1 MRKRRVQV
9 AIGVAI
15 SLLFLYLVLRD
26 LDWDELWRLFAS
38 ARYIYLVPATLVVVV
53 INLVRA
59 YRWGLLLDGD
69 APLSLM
75 WLFRL
80 VNIGYLMNNIF
91 PAKAGEIVRGV
102 LVGRRAAGGVGRGLS
117 TVLME
122 RIVDMLTVVIMLV
135 LLLPFV
141 EFPSW
146 ATKAA
151 VTLGTIA
158 AVGVV
163 GMLVLA
169 RHGERGMELLWRIVG
184 RVPLVGS
191 PKVRAGVANLVGGF
205 EVLLDWRL
213 VPGLLVS
220 SALIWAGYALFNYI
234 MMAVFGLAHLP
245 FSAAAMV
252 LVATGFGMAIPAS
265 PGGLGVF
272 EWAAVQALLVF
283 GVGQSEGAGYALGLH
298 IYTMLA
304 MIVLGLVGLTQ
315 EGLSLGAAREL
326 AGAQVNASPADE
338 PEEPDER

>member
-9 AIGVAI
+9 ALGAAV

-26 LDWDELWRLFAS
+26 LDWGELWRLFA
-38 ARYIYLVPATLVVVV
+38 AGRYGYLVPATAVLVV
-53 INLVRA
+53 INIVRA

-69 APLSLM
+69 APLPLW

-102 LVGRRAAGGVGRGLS
+102 LVGRQAAGGVGRGLS

-122 RIVDMLTVVIMLV
+122 RILDMLTVVVMLV
-135 LLLPFV
+135 ALLPVV
-141 EFPSW
+141 EFPGW

-151 VTLGTIA
+151 VTLGAIA
-158 AVGVV
+158 VVGVV
-163 GMLVLA
+163 GMLILA
-169 RHGERGMELLWRIVG
+169 RYGDRGLELLWRVVG
-184 RVPLVGS
+184 RIPVVGS
-191 PKVRAGVANLVGGF
+191 PKVRAGVTNLVSGF
-205 EVLLDWRL
+205 EVLLNWRL
-213 VPGLLVS
+213 APGLLVT
-220 SALIWAGYALFNYI
+220 SAVIWLGYALFNYI

-304 MIVLGLVGLTQ
+304 MIVLGLVGLMQ

-326 AGAQVNASPADE
+326 AGTQADDPPADKA
-338 PEEPDER
+338 EEPGER